1 VILYFG
7 LIARGKQREIERL
20 QDFIERNLPNFR
32 VIYQT
37 VTARKLKLLKIR
49 GISGMNGRVEK
60 YKRKLEEH
68 ERKVEERLSAIRI
81 DDLLSSSQQ
90 LKTVPVE
97 GLGVIEYG
105 RLTVEDILAINS
117 IKDPTER
124 SIEAITRMLR
134 KADSEVTAEKI
145 KMLPADLFAKIVS
158 ALAKEITQ
166 NFR

>member
-1 VILYFG
+1 
-7 LIARGKQREIERL
+7 
-20 QDFIERNLPNFR
+20 
-32 VIYQT
+32 
-37 VTARKLKLLKIR
+37 
-49 GISGMNGRVEK
+49 MNGKVEE

-81 DDLLSSSQQ
+81 DDLLSSSTQI
-90 LKTVPVE
+90 KTALVDGIGE
-97 GLGVIEYG
+97 IRYG

-134 KADSEVTAEKI
+134 KADPAVTAEKI
-145 KMLPADLFAKIVS
+145 KALPADIFAKIVS

-166 NFR
+166 NFQ

>member
-1 VILYFG
+1 MS
-7 LIARGKQREIERL
+7 GK
-20 QDFIERNLPNFR
+20 
-32 VIYQT
+32 
-37 VTARKLKLLKIR
+37 
-49 GISGMNGRVEK
+49 VEEF
-60 YKRKLEEH
+60 KRKLEEH

-81 DDLLSSSQQ
+81 DDLLASSMQI
-90 LKTVPVE
+90 KTALVDGIGE
-97 GLGVIEYG
+97 IRYG

-134 KADSEVTAEKI
+134 KADPAVTAEKI
-145 KMLPADLFAKIVS
+145 KALPADIFAKIVS